1 MGGRDE
7 QSHRGGGCSCQTT
20 RDLGGLSEALRLLTR
35 EGPKQARLPELP
47 VLCEPAHCGPLPRAA
62 LSLLLILPSHL
73 TLFVCPSLRVCARA
87 LSTSVCL
94 SLSVSLCVC
103 LSSSLSV
110 YICPL
115 FMFIFIALFS
125 SLQHFRLPWWLRW

>member
-73 TLFVCPSLRVCARA
+73 TLFVCPSLRVCARP
-87 LSTSVCL
+87 LYLC
-94 SLSVSLCVC
+94 LSVSLCLSVC
-103 LSSSLSV
+103 LSVLVSLCL
-110 YICPL
+110 YL
-115 FMFIFIALFS
+115 
-125 SLQHFRLPWWLRW
+125 SL